1 MPFTIVDDWIPI
13 KRQSIGVNTG
23 TRHCA
28 PTITYR
34 YRQNPRRIIPRMPRQ
49 ATSPDPSPSRSPTD
63 PTSVISARVRIE
75 RESRGWSLSELAERS
90 GVSKAMISKIERD
103 AASPTATVLGRLSG
117 AFGLQLSM
125 LLALAEQTGERLSRA
140 ADQPVW
146 QDPETGYTR
155 QAVSPRNGGMLELVE
170 VTLPANVRVSYPS
183 SAFTFQHQQIWVRS
197 GTLVFEEGELTH
209 QLDVGDCLQLGPP
222 APCTFFNPG
231 TEPCTYVVAL
241 VRR

>member
-1 MPFTIVDDWIPI
+1 MPCGAST
-13 KRQSIGVNTG
+13 
-23 TRHCA
+23 H
-28 PTITYR
+28 
-34 YRQNPRRIIPRMPRQ
+34 
-49 ATSPDPSPSRSPTD
+49 PDPSMSRPPTD

-75 RESRGWSLSELAERS
+75 RESRGWSLSELADRS
-90 GVSKAMISKIERD
+90 GVSKAMISKIERG

-140 ADQPVW
+140 TDQAVW

-155 QAVSPRNGGMLELVE
+155 RAVSPRNGGMLELVE

-183 SAFTFQHQQIWVRS
+183 SAFTFQHQQIWVLS
-197 GTLVFEEGELTH
+197 GTLAFEEGELAH
-209 QLDVGDCLQLGPP
+209 RLEVGDCLQLGPP